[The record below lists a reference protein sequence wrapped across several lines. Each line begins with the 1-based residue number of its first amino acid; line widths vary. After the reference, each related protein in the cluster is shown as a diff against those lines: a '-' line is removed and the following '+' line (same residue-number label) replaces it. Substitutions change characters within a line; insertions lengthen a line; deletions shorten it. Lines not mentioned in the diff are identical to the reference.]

1 MLQGLIIKKVLDIVM
16 KQLLKQFKL
25 DKIQEFVENPN
36 ELDKQVSV
44 LTEKIDKYDKIFDKL
59 REDVAQIKSISHT
72 PVKGLNKRL
81 EKLEK
86 K

>member
-1 MLQGLIIKKVLDIVM
+1 MIADKIVSKIVKVVVKLIA
-16 KQLLKQFKL
+16 KQFKL
-25 DKIQEFVENPN
+25 DKVLKYVEKPN

-59 REDVAQIKSISHT
+59 REDMAQIKSISHT

>member
-1 MLQGLIIKKVLDIVM
+1 MIPPFLINGIM
-16 KQLLKQFKL
+16 KLLIKQFKL
-25 DKIQEFVENPN
+25 DEILDYVKKPN

>member
-1 MLQGLIIKKVLDIVM
+1 MIPPFLINRIM
-16 KQLLKQFKL
+16 KLLIKQFKWDEIL
-25 DKIQEFVENPN
+25 DYVKKPN

-59 REDVAQIKSISHT
+59 REDMAQIKSISHT